1 MVFLRP
7 LEIFGKKTALD
18 KPWAVLYVSVKV
30 IATLNSM
37 ECVMAIITFDTLK
50 FANKLKSAGVLPEH
64 AEAEAEAL
72 ADIFEINLKEIATKK
87 DIKLLEERLCERFDG
102 KFIQLEQ
109 RMTIKLG
116 ALMTIA
122 ISAVATLV
130 KLL

>member
-1 MVFLRP
+1 M
-7 LEIFGKKTALD
+7 
-18 KPWAVLYVSVKV
+18 
-30 IATLNSM
+30 AT
-37 ECVMAIITFDTLK
+37 ITFDTLK

-72 ADIFEINLKEIATKK
+72 ADIFEANLNEVATKEDIKFLKE
-87 DIKLLEERLCERFDG
+87 DIKHLEERLCERFDG

-116 ALMTIA
+116 TLMIIA
-122 ISAVATLV
+122 VSAVATLV

>member
-1 MVFLRP
+1 
-7 LEIFGKKTALD
+7 
-18 KPWAVLYVSVKV
+18 
-30 IATLNSM
+30 
-37 ECVMAIITFDTLK
+37 LK

-72 ADIFEINLKEIATKK
+72 ADIFEVNLKEVATKE
-87 DIKLLEERLCERFDG
+87 DIKLLKEDIKHLEERFDS

-116 ALMTIA
+116 TLMVIA
-122 ISAVATLV
+122 VSAVAALV